1 MATGLASEVAPM
13 AHAGPLQGPL
23 LWMAVVIAVAI
34 NIKGAIA
41 FRRSRHDLPLPL
53 PIRFG
58 QFTVPIGLE
67 VLASGLDRIGDP
79 AALGGAAATTVVA
92 WTLTAVLIARIAQ
105 LLPQHRGRDRIDGVW
120 FLAPAALL
128 ADAIGIAGMTE
139 WSPASTHDTLGW
151 LAAVALGS
159 GTIGYAAV
167 FVLAAI
173 AFTRSK
179 MADHNRSSWWIAAG
193 CGGLGAA
200 AVGRVTAVAPFAATA
215 ASHHVFGWSA
225 LGFWAAGTTALVPV
239 LAGSLCFVVRIR
251 HLKGAIPW
259 TPTFSTGVYA
269 LGAGALA
276 RLFDIPAFST
286 IAVVTAIAMLLM
298 WMLTVFGRLATT
310 ATHQRRSRPDACGG
324 AVSVRQ
330 PPRHGPTTL
339 RCRRGGVPAVPR
351 LRRWRSGLRGTY
363 ATQSRRHHTPW
374 GDPRVARMITGAAI
388 APTFENDS
396 EAIQARDQR
405 LRRVRNGESGR
416 S

>member
-1 MATGLASEVAPM
+1 M
-13 AHAGPLQGPL
+13 AHAGPLQGSL

-92 WTLTAVLIARIAQ
+92 WTLTIVLIARIAQ
-105 LLPQHRGRDRIDGVW
+105 LVARRRGRDRIDGVW

-128 ADAIGIAGMTE
+128 ADAIGVAGMTE

-167 FVLAAI
+167 LVLAAI
-173 AFTRSK
+173 AFTRSNK
-179 MADHNRSSWWIAAG
+179 VDRGRSSWWIAAG

-200 AVGRVTAVAPFAATA
+200 AAGRVRAVAPFAATA
-215 ASHHVFGWSA
+215 AAQHAFRWTA

-251 HLKGAIPW
+251 HPKGAFPW

-269 LGAGALA
+269 LGARALA
-276 RLFDIPAFST
+276 RLFDIPAVST

-298 WMLTVFGRLATT
+298 WTLTVFGRLATM

-324 AVSVRQ
+324 AGSVRQ
-330 PPRHGPTTL
+330 NSVTEHE
-339 RCRRGGVPAVPR
+339 GVP
-351 LRRWRSGLRGTY
+351 
-363 ATQSRRHHTPW
+363 
-374 GDPRVARMITGAAI
+374 
-388 APTFENDS
+388 
-396 EAIQARDQR
+396 
-405 LRRVRNGESGR
+405 
-416 S
+416 